1 MKILNMYTD
10 GACPNNGTPNAYG
23 GFGMA
28 ANIETPGGS
37 RWVYTFYPW
46 CLLLED
52 RYGKPTNQKCELAA
66 VMFTVRGFAEEV
78 LANPKHKYWDG
89 EGQIVANIRI
99 HSDSKY
105 VVDGINA
112 WLHNWRK
119 NDWKN
124 SKKKPI
130 ANMQMWKDL
139 DNMLDYEHLRG
150 VFSFYHVAGHSGD
163 DGNDAADEA
172 ANFGAEMALS
182 GKTVLTEAD
191 WAEFVEFV
199 EGELIVVTKG
209 AKYDFK

>member
-1 MKILNMYTD
+1 MRILNIYTD
-10 GACPNNGTPNAYG
+10 GACPNNGTPEAYG

-28 ANIETPGGS
+28 ANLEHLGGPK
-37 RWVYTFYPW
+37 WLQTFYPW
-46 CLLLED
+46 DRFLET

-66 VMFTVRGFAEEV
+66 VLFTVRGFAEEV
-78 LANPKHKYWDG
+78 LNNPKHRFWDVDENG
-89 EGQIVANIRI
+89 LEIVANIRI

-105 VVDGINA
+105 VVDGINT
-112 WLHNWRK
+112 WLHNWRN

-139 DNMLDYEHLRG
+139 DIMLDYEHLRG

-172 ANFGAEMALS
+172 ANRGAERALS

-191 WAEFVEFV
+191 WAEFVKFV
-199 EGELIVVTKG
+199 EGDPLE
-209 AKYDFK
+209 